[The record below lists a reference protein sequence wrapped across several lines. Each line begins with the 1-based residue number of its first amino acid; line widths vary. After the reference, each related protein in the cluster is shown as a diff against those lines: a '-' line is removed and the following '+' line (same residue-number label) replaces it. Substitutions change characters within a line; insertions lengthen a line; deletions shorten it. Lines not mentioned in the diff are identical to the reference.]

1 MKEAHGNIAILGC
14 GYVGTEAAALWHK
27 RGIPVTATTRNPS
40 KLESLSKVAQKG
52 VLIKGND
59 EAEMAP
65 LIAHHETILV
75 SIGADSPDHYEHAYR
90 HTAQIFRHLALE
102 IDLPRRLIYTSS
114 SSVYGD
120 HHGRW
125 VDEES
130 DSLSLTKQG
139 QILLETEELF
149 QSLAELGWHVCILRL
164 AEIYGPG
171 RELSKKLKQPQRP
184 LPGTGEQFTNLV
196 HRNDCASG
204 IDYALRHHLEGIYN
218 LACDDHPTRQELYS
232 TIAKEFHLPEPKWD
246 PKLPG
251 LHMGNKRV
259 SNHKI
264 KAEGFTFRFP
274 HLTFEAAPSNEE
286 DYQSR

>member
-1 MKEAHGNIAILGC
+1 MKESQGNIAILGC
-14 GYVGTEAAALWHK
+14 GYVGKEAAALWHQ
-27 RGIPVTATTRNPS
+27 RGIHVTATTRNPS
-40 KLESLSKVAQKG
+40 KLESLATVAQKG
-52 VLIKGND
+52 LLIKGND

-65 LIAHHETILV
+65 LIANNETILV
-75 SIGADSPDHYEHAYR
+75 SIAADSADHYEHTYR

-102 IDLPRRLIYTSS
+102 MDLPRRLIYTSS
-114 SSVYGD
+114 ASVYGD

-130 DSLSLTKQG
+130 DSLSLTQQG
-139 QILLETEELF
+139 RILLETEELF

-171 RELSKKLKQPQRP
+171 RELSKKLKQFQGHL
-184 LPGTGEQFTNLV
+184 LPGTGEAFTNLV
-196 HRNDCASG
+196 HRNDCAGG

-218 LACDDHPTRQELYS
+218 LACDDHPTRKELYA
-232 TIAKEFHLPEPKWD
+232 TVAKEFHLSEPKWD

-251 LHMGNKRV
+251 LHTGNKRV

-274 HLTFEAAPSNEE
+274 HVSLS
-286 DYQSR
+286 